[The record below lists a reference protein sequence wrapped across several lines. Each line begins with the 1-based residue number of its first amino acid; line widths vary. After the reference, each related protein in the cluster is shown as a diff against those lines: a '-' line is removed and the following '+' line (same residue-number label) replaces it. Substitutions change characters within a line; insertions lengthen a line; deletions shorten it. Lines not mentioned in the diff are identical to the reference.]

1 MKRFLIISVIVLAI
15 VALGLWAYKKF
26 GKKPEDMD
34 RADSTTVSKEPIK
47 VVEEEGIETS
57 KIPMDSFTDS
67 NDLQTK
73 G

>member
-34 RADSTTVSKEPIK
+34 VADSTTVSKEPILA
-47 VVEEEGIETS
+47 EEDRIETGE
-57 KIPMDSFTDS
+57 ILTESFTVSDEK
-67 NDLQTK
+67 LTK